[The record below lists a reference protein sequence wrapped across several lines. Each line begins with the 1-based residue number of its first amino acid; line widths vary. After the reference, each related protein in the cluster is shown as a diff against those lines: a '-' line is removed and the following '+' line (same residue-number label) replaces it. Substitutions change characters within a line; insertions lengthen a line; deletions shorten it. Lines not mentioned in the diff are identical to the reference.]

1 MRQLRFMVVYILPV
15 ATSCGLFLGGSWN
28 WLGFAVYVALFVIGD
43 AIVPKNVAPPALR
56 GGPLLDALLFVP
68 VPLVLIA
75 WIGFLVSF
83 SGGGGLLSALDGW
96 AGASLLARDAAA
108 TVSDWVG
115 ASLSFAVTVA
125 GAGTVTAHELVHR
138 TGSPVAV
145 SAGRLL
151 LAFLFDTAFSIQ
163 HVYGHHATV
172 STPEDPSTARRGENL
187 YRFIAR
193 TNVWSFLSAWEIE
206 RRRLARRGLPLWS
219 WRNRNLR
226 GFALSLALVLATAA
240 TVGAPGTLAFIL
252 CGFFAKTMLEMT
264 QYVEHYG
271 LARVPGTRIEPRHSW
286 DTAAPIS
293 AIGMFNLSR
302 HAAHHIATRPY
313 WALDLEDSSPKLP
326 GGLTL
331 SIAIATVPPLWRR
344 KMTKRLA
351 RWDREQATQAETA
364 LAIAVGRANRRWPGL
379 SAGRPAQT

>member
-1 MRQLRFMVVYILPV
+1 MRQLRFMVVCILPV
-15 ATSCGLFLGGSWN
+15 ATSCGLFLGGAWN
-28 WLGFAVYVALFVIGD
+28 WLGLAVYIALYLVAD
-43 AIVPKNVAPPALR
+43 SIVPKHAAPPALR
-56 GGPLLDALLFVP
+56 GGSLLDALLYVP

-75 WIGFLVSF
+75 WLGFLVGF
-83 SGGGGLLSALDGW
+83 SGAGGFLATLDVW
-96 AGASLLARDAAA
+96 AGTAMLERQGAAS
-108 TVSDWVG
+108 VSDLVG

-138 TGSPVAV
+138 TGSPSSVF
-145 SAGRLL
+145 SGRVL
-151 LAFLFDTAFSIQ
+151 LAFLFDTAFAIQ

-172 STPEDPSTARRGENL
+172 STPQDASTARRGENL

-206 RRRLARRGLPLWS
+206 RKRLARRSLPLWS
-219 WRNRNLR
+219 WHNRNLR
-226 GFALSLALVLATAA
+226 GFALSLGYVAATAA
-240 TVGAPGTLAFIL
+240 AVGAPGTLAFIL
-252 CGFFAKTMLEMT
+252 CGLFAKTMLEMT

-302 HAAHHIATRPY
+302 HAAHHVATRPY
-313 WALDLEDSSPKLP
+313 WALDLEDNSPKLP

-331 SIAIATVPPLWRR
+331 SIAIAAVPPIWQR

-351 RWDREQATQAETA
+351 RWDREQATEAERE
-364 LAIAVGRANRRWPGL
+364 LAIAAGRADRRWPGL
-379 SAGRPAQT
+379 STGHPAQA

>member
-1 MRQLRFMVVYILPV
+1 MRQLRFLVICILPL
-15 ATSCGLFLGGSWN
+15 ATIGGLVLGGAWT
-28 WLGFAVYVALFVIGD
+28 WLGLAVYVALYVGADFYLPRR
-43 AIVPKNVAPPALR
+43 AAPLSLR
-56 GGPLLDALLFVP
+56 GGALLDAMLYVP
-68 VPLVLIA
+68 VPLVVIA

-83 SGGGGLLSALDGW
+83 SGAGGFLASLDGW
-96 AGASLLARDAAA
+96 AGADILGRHAAA
-108 TVSDWVG
+108 SVSDLVG

-138 TGSPVAV
+138 TGSPSSVFC
-145 SAGRLL
+145 GRLL
-151 LAFLFDTAFSIQ
+151 LAFLFDVAFSIQ

-172 STPEDPSTARRGENL
+172 STPQDPSTARRGENL

-206 RRRLARRGLPLWS
+206 RKRLARRGLPLWS
-219 WRNRNLR
+219 WHNRNLR
-226 GFALSLALVLATAA
+226 GFALSLALVLATAVA
-240 TVGAPGTLAFIL
+240 VGAPGTLAFIL

-302 HAAHHIATRPY
+302 HAAHHVATRPY
-313 WALDLEDSSPKLP
+313 WALDIEESAPKLP

-331 SIAIATVPPLWRR
+331 SIAIAAVPPLWNR

-351 RWDREQATQAETA
+351 RWDREQATEAERE
-364 LAIAVGRANRRWPGL
+364 LAIATGRADRKWPGL
-379 SAGRPAQT
+379 STGRPAQA